1 MFKDMK
7 LRIKISCGFGII
19 TFILIAAVITSIWQ
33 VESTNVVINQL
44 IGLRA
49 PTAQASLS
57 MQKGVNRSLAALR
70 GWIILGD
77 DQFKTKRAKAW
88 SENLDKSLADMK
100 KYATNWTNTKNIERL
115 NIIAN
120 KLNDFKMFQQEIEDI
135 AQTTDNTPAL
145 KILLEEAVPQAD
157 ILTENITRMIDA
169 EARYDTSSL
178 LNASKSAAGAIQLAN
193 VVSKQVSTDRAYY
206 TKNVIGKLKKESAD
220 FKAGANYHEHAG
232 AIALPATFV
241 RETSESIDKKAGYHY
256 NLVSKYNINNKM
268 KLDDEFEKHAWN
280 SLSQDNKT
288 PYAEFVSVGSGVEY
302 RYATADMANVK
313 GCVTCHNSH
322 PGSPK
327 HDFKLGD
334 LMGILVVSTQVTQDP
349 KVARILL
356 DLGRD
361 NTKSSCTAE
370 SVNKLTDDV
379 IARRT
384 LLSMMADVRGTIG
397 LALASIRAYLISGDE
412 KFKRQYDNLWAKN
425 TRRFD
430 DLTDNTALLTTEQ
443 AEAFAIFSSTRE
455 KFNPL
460 SAKMFEIRGGNEWNL
475 ANLWLATK
483 AAPTAGAI
491 MEQLNSMVVNQK
503 YMMEDDV
510 ATVIGHSTFLVTLE
524 WILLAIGVGISVV
537 VAVFITL
544 SILKQVGDE
553 PSHLQTA
560 AEQIA
565 DGNLDVSVKNDTG
578 IAASINKMVDT
589 LNNVAN
595 QANVI
600 SSGNYET
607 DIKPKSD
614 KDKLGIALQ
623 RMTEILR
630 NVSQVAKGL
639 ANGDTSVK
647 IEEQSKNDLLAISI
661 NEMVVQLRASAKQTE
676 KQIWMSEG
684 LNGISSV
691 LRGETDIGKTGSK
704 ICEFLS
710 RYLHAQI
717 LIFYKVEED
726 KLRLSGNYAF
736 GKQKNMRD
744 TINFGEG
751 FVGQAA
757 LEKETILV
765 TDVPEDYLRINSS
778 IGNSYPRYLVVIPFV
793 DDDNVCGVVEI
804 GSFEEFSEDKLEL
817 LESLKE
823 PVGIAIRSIFEQ
835 IKTKELL
842 IKTQGQ
848 SEDIA
853 AQQEELKATNEE
865 MANHI
870 TALKDSEEKLQAQQ
884 EELRIANQELEEHMS
899 NLKRSEEQLQA
910 QEEELR
916 ASNEELEAKA
926 LILKEQKDVLD
937 TKKREAENAKC
948 ELEQKAEELERAN
961 NYKSEFLASMS
972 HELRTPLNSLLI
984 LARLLQDNKGNNLTE
999 KQVEFAKTI
1008 HQSGNDLLTLINDI
1022 LDLSKVEAGKLEV
1035 NWEKIT
1041 LAPWINHLERTF
1053 KHVADKKELVFSVTI
1068 SDNAPEMISSDSTRV
1083 AQILKNL
1090 LSNAFKFTAKGEVS
1104 LTIEKPSNGLLL
1116 VSNSL
1121 TLDSAIAFKISDT
1134 GIGLSEDKQKIIF
1147 EAFQQADSKT
1157 SRKYG
1162 GTGLGLSISKELA
1175 KLLGGELHLKSE
1187 EGKGSTFTLLLP
1199 TSHPQIESTEM
1210 QSIEEYVSEPDVA
1223 PDNEVASTDSDR
1235 AVKLEVSRV
1244 RDDRRELAPGD
1255 KSVLIVDDD
1264 PVFLDI
1270 LSELAHEKGFKTLV
1284 AGDGHTGL
1292 HLADYYQP
1300 SAIILD
1306 IKMPEI
1312 NGFDVMERL
1321 KENPKTRFIPV
1332 HFISGDDRT
1341 AEVLE
1346 KGAIGLLMKPVS
1358 TEDIDKCFEK
1368 FESLIDNSIKSVL
1381 IIEDSR
1387 EQQKSLM
1394 ALLEEKDISSEG
1406 IRTGEEAIE
1415 LLKNSKFDCIILD
1428 LGLAGKMTGFELA
1441 DKIKNDDS
1449 IPDIPIIVYTGRDLS
1464 SEEVILLKQCSD
1476 SIILKD
1482 INSPSRLTDEVNLFL
1497 HKVENELP
1505 ENHKKTLKAMYSK
1518 EETLDG
1524 KKVLIVDDDMRNV
1537 FALSSAIQEQG
1548 MSVTIGKNGK
1558 EGIDQL
1564 EANPDVNLILM
1575 DIMMPEM
1582 DGYEAMSKIREKDR
1596 FKDLPIIALTA
1607 KAMKGE
1613 KERCTEAGAS
1623 DYLSKPVDTERLLSL
1638 MRVWMHQQ

>member
-7 LRIKISCGFGII
+7 LRTRILCGFGII
-19 TFILIAAVITSIWQ
+19 TFILITAVMASIWQ
-33 VESTNVVINQL
+33 FGKTNKVTSLLIN
-44 IGLRA
+44 LRA
-49 PTAQASLS
+49 PTVQTSMS
-57 MQKGVNRSLAALR
+57 MQNGVNRSLAALR

-77 DQFKTKRAKAW
+77 DQFKTERANAW
-88 SENLDKSLADMK
+88 SEDLDKSFADMK
-100 KYATNWTNTKNIERL
+100 IYATNWTNQEYVERL
-115 NIIAN
+115 NIIEN
-120 KLNDFKMFQQEIEDI
+120 KLDDFKIYQQEIEDI
-135 AQTTDNTPAL
+135 AQTRDNTPAL
-145 KILLEEAVPQAD
+145 KILLEEAAPLAD
-157 ILTENITRMIDA
+157 ILSENITRMIDI
-169 EARYDTSSL
+169 EAQYDTSSL
-178 LNASKSAAGAIQLAN
+178 LNASKLATGVIQLSK
-193 VVSKQVSTDRAYY
+193 VVSQQVSTARAYY

-220 FKAGANYHEHAG
+220 SKAGANYHERAG

-268 KLDDEFEKHAWN
+268 SLDDEFEKHAWN

-384 LLSMMADVRGTIG
+384 LLSMMADVRGTTG

-425 TRRFD
+425 TSRFD
-430 DLTDNTALLTTEQ
+430 DLTDNAAFLTTEQ

-460 SAKMFEIRGGNEWNL
+460 SAKMLEIRGGNEWNL

-483 AAPTAGAI
+483 AAPTASAI

-524 WILLAIGVGISVV
+524 WILLVIGVGISVV
-537 VAVFITL
+537 VAFFITL

-565 DGNLDVSVKNDTG
+565 DGNLDVTVKGDTG
-578 IAASINKMVDT
+578 IASSINLMV
-589 LNNVAN
+589 
-595 QANVI
+595 
-600 SSGNYET
+600 S
-607 DIKPKSD
+607 
-614 KDKLGIALQ
+614 
-623 RMTEILR
+623 
-630 NVSQVAKGL
+630 
-639 ANGDTSVK
+639 
-647 IEEQSKNDLLAISI
+647 
-661 NEMVVQLRASAKQTE
+661 QLRASTEQTAKQLWLT
-676 KQIWMSEG
+676 EG
-684 LNGISSV
+684 LSGTNDAI
-691 LRGETDIGKTGSK
+691 RGETDIGTMASR
-704 ICEFLS
+704 ICEFLAK
-710 RYLHAQI
+710 YLKAQI
-717 LIFYKVEED
+717 ITFYVVEEE
-726 KLRLSGNYAF
+726 KLILTGNYAYD
-736 GKQKNMRD
+736 KQKNLRD
-744 TINFGEG
+744 TINIGEG

-757 LEKETILV
+757 LEKETILI

-778 IGNSYPRYLVVIPFV
+778 IGDSYPRNLVVAPFV

-817 LESLKE
+817 LESLKV
-823 PVGIAIRSIFEQ
+823 PVGIAIRSIFEH
-835 IKTKELL
+835 IRTKELL
-842 IKTQGQ
+842 
-848 SEDIA
+848 SEKQRHEVELKN
-853 AQQEELKATNEE
+853 QQEELKATNQYLENQTQQLKLSEANLQEQQEE
-865 MANHI
+865 QRATNEELEEQ
-870 TALKDSEEKLQAQQ
+870 TNNLKQSEEHLQAQQ
-884 EELRIANQELEEHMS
+884 EEL
-899 NLKRSEEQLQA
+899 K
-910 QEEELR
+910 

-926 LILKEQKDVLD
+926 LVLKKQKNVLNK
-937 TKKREAENAKC
+937 KKREAEAARNEIK
-948 ELEQKAEELERAN
+948 QKAEELELAN
-961 NYKSEFLASMS
+961 KYKSEFLSSMS

-984 LARLLQDNKGNNLTE
+984 LAKLLQDNKGQNLTK

-1035 NWEKIT
+1035 NWEKIK
-1041 LAPWINHLERTF
+1041 LFPWISHLEKTF
-1053 KHVADKKELVFSVTI
+1053 RHVADKKDLGFSVTI
-1068 SDNAPEMISSDSTRV
+1068 SDNVPEMINSDSTRV

-1090 LSNAFKFTAKGEVS
+1090 LSNAFKFTAEGEVT
-1104 LTIEKPSNGLLL
+1104 LTVEKPSNGLRP
-1116 VSNSL
+1116 VNDSL
-1121 TLDSAIAFKISDT
+1121 TADSTVAFKISDT
-1134 GIGLSEDKQKIIF
+1134 GIGLSEEKQEIIF

-1162 GTGLGLSISKELA
+1162 GTGLGLSISRELA

-1187 EGKGSTFTLLLP
+1187 EGKGSTFILLLP
-1199 TSHPQIESTEM
+1199 ICHPEAEVTEVEVKEEEVSGSDAASDKEVVSTE
-1210 QSIEEYVSEPDVA
+1210 PDKV
-1223 PDNEVASTDSDR
+1223 VQ
-1235 AVKLEVSRV
+1235 LEVSRV
-1244 RDDRRELAPGD
+1244 RDDRRELTAGD
-1255 KSVLIVDDD
+1255 KSVLMIDDD
-1264 PVFLDI
+1264 PAFLEI
-1270 LSELAHEKGFKTLV
+1270 LTELAREQGFKTLV

-1292 HLADYYQP
+1292 HMADYYRP

-1306 IKMPEI
+1306 IKMPEM
-1312 NGFDVMERL
+1312 NGFDVMKRL
-1321 KENPKTRFIPV
+1321 KENPKTRYIPV
-1332 HFISGDDRT
+1332 HFISCVDRRDEAFET
-1341 AEVLE
+1341 
-1346 KGAIGLLMKPVS
+1346 GAIGLLVKPVS
-1358 TEDIDKCFEK
+1358 AEDIEHCLEK
-1368 FESLIDNSIKSVL
+1368 FEKLIETSIKSVL
-1381 IIEDSR
+1381 IVEDDKK
-1387 EQQKSLM
+1387 QQKSLM
-1394 ALLEEKDISSEG
+1394 ALLEEKDVTTTAIG
-1406 IRTGEEAIE
+1406 TGEEAVE
-1415 LLKNSKFDCIILD
+1415 LVKKDKFDCVILD

-1441 DKIKNDDS
+1441 DMINNDDTIS
-1449 IPDIPIIVYTGRDLS
+1449 SPQIIIYTGRDIS
-1464 SEEVILLKQCSD
+1464 SEEEDRLKQGSD
-1476 SIILKD
+1476 NIIIKGTHSPDRLKE
-1482 INSPSRLTDEVNLFL
+1482 EVNLFL
-1497 HKVENELP
+1497 HKVEEKRP
-1505 ENHKKTLKAMYSK
+1505 EQHKKALKAMYSK
-1518 EETLDG
+1518 DESLDG

-1537 FALSSAIQEQG
+1537 FALSSVIQDQG
-1548 MSVTIGKNGK
+1548 MSVIIGKNGR

-1564 EANPDVNLILM
+1564 EANPDVNIILM

-1582 DGYEAMSKIREKDR
+1582 DGYETMREIRSKEE
-1596 FKDLPIIALTA
+1596 FKDLSIIALTA

-1613 KERCTEAGAS
+1613 KNRCTEAGAS

-1638 MRVWMHQQ
+1638 MRVWVHQK